1 MIDIRKKLKL
11 NLEDSIRS
19 KNQIA
24 VATIRLILAAL
35 KDRDIENRTKNKEGE
50 ISDAEIFNLLQ
61 SMIKQRKDSKKIYDE
76 AGRKELGQR
85 EENEISIISEFLPK
99 QMDDKDIKKILNAL
113 IEEIEASSIKD
124 LGKIMQLV
132 KERYPGQFDMKKAAD
147 FGKSILTQ

>member
-11 NLEDSIRS
+11 NLEDSIKS
-19 KNQIA
+19 KNEIA

-50 ISDAEIFNLLQ
+50 ISDTEIFILLQ

-76 AGRKELGQR
+76 AGRRELGQR
-85 EENEISIISEFLPK
+85 EENEISVISEFLPK
-99 QMDDKDIKKILNAL
+99 QMDDKDINKILNAL
-113 IEEIEASSIKD
+113 IEEIEANSIKD

-132 KERYPGQFDMKKAAD
+132 KERYPGQLDMKKAAD
-147 FGKSILTQ
+147 IGKSILTQ

>member
-11 NLEDSIRS
+11 NLEDSIKS

-50 ISDAEIFNLLQ
+50 ISNTEILILLQ

-99 QMDDKDIKKILNAL
+99 QMDEKDISKILNAL
-113 IEEIEASSIKD
+113 IEEIEANSIKD

-132 KERYPGQFDMKKAAD
+132 KERYPGQLDMKKAAD
-147 FGKSILTQ
+147 IGKSILTQ

>member
-11 NLEDSIRS
+11 NLEDSIKS

-50 ISDAEIFNLLQ
+50 ISDTEIFILLQ

-99 QMDDKDIKKILNAL
+99 QMDEKDISKILNAL
-113 IEEIEASSIKD
+113 IEEIEANSIKD
-124 LGKIMQLV
+124 LGKIMELV
-132 KERYPGQFDMKKAAD
+132 KERYPGQLDMKKAAD
-147 FGKSILTQ
+147 IGKSILTQ

>member
-11 NLEDSIRS
+11 NLEDSIKS
-19 KNQIA
+19 KNEIA

-50 ISDAEIFNLLQ
+50 ISNTEILILLQ

-99 QMDDKDIKKILNAL
+99 QMDEKDISKILNAL
-113 IEEIEASSIKD
+113 IEEIEANSIKD

-132 KERYPGQFDMKKAAD
+132 KERYPGQLDMKKAAD
-147 FGKSILTQ
+147 IGKSILTQ

>member
-11 NLEDSIRS
+11 NLEDSIKS
-19 KNQIA
+19 KNEIA

-50 ISDAEIFNLLQ
+50 ISDTEILILLQ

-99 QMDDKDIKKILNAL
+99 QMDEKDISKILNAL
-113 IEEIEASSIKD
+113 IEEIEANSIKD

-132 KERYPGQFDMKKAAD
+132 KERYPGQLDMKKAAD
-147 FGKSILTQ
+147 IGKSILTQ

>member
-11 NLEDSIRS
+11 NLEDSIKS

-50 ISDAEIFNLLQ
+50 ISDTEIFILLQ

-76 AGRKELGQR
+76 AGRRELGQR
-85 EENEISIISEFLPK
+85 EENEISVISEFLPK
-99 QMDDKDIKKILNAL
+99 QMDDKDINKILNAL
-113 IEEIEASSIKD
+113 IEEIEANSIKD

-132 KERYPGQFDMKKAAD
+132 KERYPGQLDMKKAAD
-147 FGKSILTQ
+147 IGKSILTQ

>member
-11 NLEDSIRS
+11 NLEDSIKS

-50 ISDAEIFNLLQ
+50 ISDTEIFILLQ

-99 QMDDKDIKKILNAL
+99 QMDEKDISKILNAL
-113 IEEIEASSIKD
+113 IEEIEANSIKD

-132 KERYPGQFDMKKAAD
+132 KERYPGQLDMKKAAD
-147 FGKSILTQ
+147 IGKSILTQ